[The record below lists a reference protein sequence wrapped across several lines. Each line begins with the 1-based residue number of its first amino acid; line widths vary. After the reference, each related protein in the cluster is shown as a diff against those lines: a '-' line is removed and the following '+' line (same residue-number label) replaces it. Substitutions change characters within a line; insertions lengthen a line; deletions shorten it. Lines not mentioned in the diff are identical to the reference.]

1 MEQEDN
7 NIETAWACKAC
18 GYESESGEK
27 VLSLNM
33 GDAFQALVCPNCMTI
48 QLPPPIYEEFKR
60 MMETNIV
67 RAK

>member
-1 MEQEDN
+1 MA
-7 NIETAWACKAC
+7 ETHDEEKTVWTCKAC
-18 GYESESGEK
+18 GYNSESGER

-60 MMETNIV
+60 MMESNIV
-67 RAK
+67 RA

>member
-1 MEQEDN
+1 MSEEEAVEN
-7 NIETAWACKAC
+7 VWTCKAC
-18 GYESESGEK
+18 DYESQSGEK

-60 MMETNIV
+60 MMESNIV
-67 RAK
+67 RAS